1 MTTKIGAKSF
11 SGASNVHNGTLA
23 AAIRGLA
30 QREAL
35 TLAIALNDFTADNSN
50 GTDGAGTV
58 AAVAIPAAYTTA
70 GTDLFP
76 KAGGETA
83 FGTVTNA
90 IATVL
95 EQANA
100 VAAAIGADQ
109 ATDSTG
115 GTSGSGTIAA
125 VTVATTAVTG
135 ASGNGMAATAGI
147 AKMKEI
153 AGYLT
158 RLVRFTNT
166 LCTAVGVAKLTD
178 NSGGDGGTGIVFP
191 AISADTG
198 TATPDGLSSTGIA
211 DTAGEAFLQDCADV
225 IATCAA
231 KLDAITGATLGA
243 PTVVAVD

>member
-1 MTTKIGAKSF
+1 MTTKIGAKTF

-23 AAIRGLA
+23 AALRGVV

-35 TLAIALNDFTADNSN
+35 TLAIALSDFTADNSG

-58 AAVAIPAAYTTA
+58 AAIAIPAPYTTA

-95 EQANA
+95 EQANTI
-100 VAAAIGADQ
+100 AAAIGADQ
-109 ATDSTG
+109 ATDNTG
-115 GTSGSGTIAA
+115 GTIALSGTIAA
-125 VTVATTAVTG
+125 VTVSTTAVTG
-135 ASGNGMAATAGI
+135 ASGNGMEATDGI

-166 LCTAVGVAKLTD
+166 LCTA
-178 NSGGDGGTGIVFP
+178 
-191 AISADTG
+191 
-198 TATPDGLSSTGIA
+198 TGIA
-211 DTAGEAFLQDCADV
+211 KLV
-225 IATCAA
+225 SRPSIVKKA
-231 KLDAITGATLGA
+231 KTNQYQSTFRAH
-243 PTVVAVD
+243 